1 MRDMSNRLIERLHQK
16 RALQRW
22 RRLAQRARTANFRN
36 LRRILTMSQALS
48 EQISTTQNTAHARLN
63 RPTEPTGLP
72 TSTDWFCRPDFW
84 AAPTLPRGHAP
95 ANAQTRLSDQV
106 TLYHD
111 CKTPGLCVRQ
121 ISPVEIGKTDAFG
134 LSMEVFAF
142 DGSFLSL
149 VLHAPKLS
157 VEGLKKTYIL
167 RVWMKIDCERPVDIS
182 LRLNLQHGPNTE
194 QVSKDV
200 ALKDGCALVE
210 FDLAYMPF
218 RENRAEQIWFDL
230 FFEKPS
236 TNAIKIHDLI
246 LSRHLRAEV

>member
-1 MRDMSNRLIERLHQK
+1 MNQK

-22 RRLAQRARTANFRN
+22 RRLAERARTANFRN

-48 EQISTTQNTAHARLN
+48 EQISTTQNAVRARLY
-63 RPTEPTGLP
+63 RPSDPRGFP
-72 TSTDWFCRPDFW
+72 TSTDWSCRPDFW
-84 AAPTLPRGHAP
+84 ASPMHARGYAP
-95 ANAQTRLSDQV
+95 ANPQTRLSDQV

-121 ISPVEIGKTDAFG
+121 ISPTESDKTDAFG

-149 VLHAPKLS
+149 VLHAPNSS

-167 RVWMKIDCERPVDIS
+167 RVWMIIECERPVDIS

-200 ALKDGCALVE
+200 TLKDGVALVE

-218 RENRAEQIWFDL
+218 RENRVEQIWFDL
-230 FFEKPS
+230 FFDHPS
-236 TNAIKIHDLI
+236 MNAIRIHDLV
-246 LSRHLRAEV
+246 LSRHRRAKV